1 MLELFDINKN
11 QYIQDANF
19 WETVDKY
26 DFDTFN
32 GISFVSNLQFVEKY
46 LLPRFKQINL
56 ILGLS
61 DNGKNPIGQFLQ
73 GILEQRADYANKINL
88 SDQLKKRVLNGTLT
102 FKFTKKA
109 DNLIHSKFYLLE
121 NNDYYSCFIGSM
133 NLTST
138 AVNKNHEMLTY
149 FHNLTTDDLYKMF
162 EKSWINNWR
171 GASEYLD
178 AKHLSGIL
186 TGKLTAKQIAVNM
199 YHDSTDM
206 LSNAEKAD
214 KSIYIVNK
222 DEIKQFAK
230 QNTQN
235 FDDLDMPTKITVMQT
250 AKIFGDSGALRQQ
263 KTLHDVPTQLI
274 QVKQQLQYAT
284 EKDNAKK
291 EVLSDIDLYPKPILT
306 YNSDLD
312 QLYSAPKL
320 GDNVHLSEFTA
331 DKPTISDVKLFI
343 DIVNEY
349 QSSKLRGEG
358 LPAFTFLLYLFES
371 PWIWKI
377 RQIYGLL
384 GTVKRPE
391 DVPIGTVLIGAG
403 KTGKSTLGNN
413 LASKLTGIIN
423 PIEVGDDNNNNG
435 IAYFGNDSMQNKN
448 VQKFVNN
455 YMRTNGPVSPILLDD
470 IRTDYF
476 TRPYFIAMIKSL
488 ANRRTENAVM
498 PVMIYTTNL
507 NDEKSDTYIS
517 NAAEVTRRLLYLG
530 FESPFKADQ
539 DHYINAI
546 LAKANN
552 HLFNY
557 VQLKLID
564 FFKNISDET
573 AHRIERDYL
582 YPIKAV
588 LTVIFKEYNLYSDIQ
603 SYFEA
608 TYDYNITRGKADW
621 RNLVESATYRK
632 LINFVDNGR
641 IANFPKEIFK
651 QISDNSRDS
660 NGSSVMKRYFR
671 NLPRKYEISSLLTE
685 SGFDVNVENFD
696 KYMGFPVLKSLY
708 EDKAGI
714 TAAKIKDVER
724 RKDQEMQARIIA
736 DALIRHDEKK
746 KHRLFSWFHHDK

>member
-1 MLELFDINKN
+1 MLEIFDITKQ
-11 QYIQDANF
+11 QYTQNANF
-19 WETVDKY
+19 WELIDKY
-26 DFDTFN
+26 EFDTFN
-32 GISFVSNLQFVEKY
+32 GISFVSNLHFVEKY

-73 GILEQRADYANKINL
+73 GILDQRVDYATKINL
-88 SDQLKKRVLNGTLT
+88 SDQLKKRVLDGTLT

-109 DNLIHSKFYLLE
+109 DNLIHSKFYLLT
-121 NNDYYSCFIGSM
+121 NTDSYSCFIGSM
-133 NLTST
+133 NLTNA

-149 FHNLTTDDLYKMF
+149 FHNLQTDNLYNIFKT
-162 EKSWINNWR
+162 SWNNNWQN
-171 GASEYLD
+171 ASEYLD

-186 TGKLTAKQIAVNM
+186 TEKSDAKQIAVNV

-206 LSNAEKAD
+206 LSNTD
-214 KSIYIVNK
+214 KSDKNIYIVDK
-222 DEIKQFAK
+222 DDVKQFAD

-235 FDDLDMPTKITVMQT
+235 FDNLDMPTKITVMQT

-263 KTLHDVPTQLI
+263 KTLDTVPKQLI

-306 YNSDLD
+306 YNTELN

-320 GDNVHLSEFTA
+320 GDDIHLTEFTA
-331 DKPTISDVKLFI
+331 NKPTTNDVKLFI

-391 DVPIGTVLIGAG
+391 DVPIGTVLIGSG

-423 PIEVGDDNNNNG
+423 PIEVGDDNSNNG
-435 IAYFGNDSMQNKN
+435 IAYFGNDSRQSKN
-448 VQKFVNN
+448 VQKFVDN

-476 TRPYFIAMIKSL
+476 TKPYFIAMIKSL

-507 NDEKSDTYIS
+507 NDEKSNVYVS

-539 DHYINAI
+539 DPYINAI
-546 LAKANN
+546 LANANN

-557 VQLKLID
+557 VQLKLAR

-573 AHRIERDYL
+573 AHQIEQDYL
-582 YPIKAV
+582 YPIKTV
-588 LTVIFKEYNLYSDIQ
+588 LATIFKEYGLYSNIQ
-603 SYFEA
+603 SYFE
-608 TYDYNITRGKADW
+608 TSYDYNVTRGKADW

-632 LINFVDNGR
+632 LINFVDNGK

-660 NGSSVMKRYFR
+660 NGSNVMKRYFR
-671 NLPRKYEISSLLTE
+671 NLPRQYEISSLLTE
-685 SGFDVNVENFD
+685 SGFDVNVTNFD
-696 KYMGFPVLKSLY
+696 KYMGFPVLRSLY
-708 EDKAGI
+708 EDKSGI
-714 TAAKIKDVER
+714 TASRAKDVER
-724 RKDQEMQARIIA
+724 RKDQEMQAKIIA
-736 DALIRHDEKK
+736 DALIEHDKK
-746 KHRLFSWFHHDK
+746 KKRGLFGWFHKN